1 MAGSVGDGEFG
12 FQIAPMLDILF
23 VLLLFFMVSA
33 GAQKHEAS
41 LTTQLPG
48 NKPAPGGLAPERI
61 GIDEDGQVSIY
72 GANVDAPYDHQ
83 MPQLVARLKTV
94 VQQHGGQPVII
105 TPSRSTKQQS
115 VVDVLNA
122 CAAAHVKNLAFGTPT
137 D

>member
-41 LTTQLPG
+41 LVTQLPG
-48 NKPAPGGLAPERI
+48 GQPGGDVPVRI
-61 GIDEDGQVSIY
+61 GINEDGQVDIY
-72 GANVDAPYDHQ
+72 GHPIDTPTDHQ
-83 MPQLVARLKTV
+83 LPDLTARLQNIVHAHAT
-94 VQQHGGQPVII
+94 QPVVV
-105 TPSRSTKQQS
+105 TPTRSTTQQR

-122 CAAAHVKNLAFGTPT
+122 CAAAGVKNLAFGST

>member
-41 LTTQLPG
+41 LVTQLPG
-48 NKPAPGGLAPERI
+48 GQPQPGANVPVRI
-61 GIDEDGQVSIY
+61 GINEDGQVDIY
-72 GANVDAPYDHQ
+72 GAPVDTPTDHQ
-83 MPQLVARLKTV
+83 MPGLVARLQNTVKTD
-94 VQQHGGQPVII
+94 
-105 TPSRSTKQQS
+105 PSRAVVVTPTRSTTQQR

-122 CAAAHVKNLAFGTPT
+122 CAAAGVKNLAFGST